1 MATLSQRLD
10 ALDSA
15 LLNRATTTAQRQR
28 LVQFICAERGLAFAS
43 LTLAQQGE
51 LLLDYAREQVLGPF
65 RAFEGRQ
72 AGTAADSAKRAEVA
86 AEFTPTAGA

>member
-1 MATLSQRLD
+1 MANLSQRLD

-15 LLNRATTTAQRQR
+15 LLNRGTTQAQRQR
-28 LVQFICAERGLAFAS
+28 LVQFICAERGITFAS

-51 LLLDYAREQVLGPF
+51 LLLSYAHEQVLGPF

-72 AGTAADSAKRAEVA
+72 AGTTADSAKRAEVA